1 MLNLT
6 PSWLTAAK
14 TRDCRRLYIESRR
27 CNMAET
33 KDQVQ
38 VDDSILFKTIA
49 SGCFSEIH
57 ELLRLCDHKTP
68 NFSSHACNIGHAH
81 LLQFLHQDG
90 ARLELRDDNGNTPL
104 LICSKENFPGIVG
117 QLLSMGADVNAKNNL
132 GDTALMLATSR
143 EVIELL
149 LEDRRLHLD
158 EQNSTGNTAL
168 MSAIETSHL
177 QKVKL
182 LINAGADPKRNA
194 SLVNSSNESAFDVAK
209 RRGFGKLLEWLYR
222 AKESN
227 SNPLQLAV
235 GENDF
240 ESCATLLRFNLC
252 NKEESLSLRPDMLCY
267 VLKQIQQRET
277 TLRSDVDFVLELCRL
292 GMDVN
297 RCQCCTKSRMELVL
311 NIGSCELA
319 EILCAH
325 GAEVTHDDLVSAVK
339 AQHIEMIPLLIKHGA
354 GVKKYE
360 SPRDFVY
367 KGSALDV
374 ALENSLTNVASILLN
389 HRAALHPEYAVT
401 QALLS
406 NNIKV
411 LKFLLTECAEATK
424 AVVKNPETF
433 IRAVKS
439 GSLQN
444 IQLLLDKKVDINRVH
459 LSRTPLMNAIHTK
472 VINYLIRKG
481 ASVNLKTSTTAL
493 INVFSSKYCFDV
505 YSAFHKS
512 CKMREQ
518 QILRVIT
525 TLLKNGATLD
535 DKDELGSTALIAS
548 VCSNLSVKVLKYLLY
563 KGANVNQRNN
573 DGHSALHRAA
583 ANSKRDF
590 VEVLL
595 KHGARVNVKNFFGG
609 RTPLHLAVGNLHSVK
624 LLLKKQANFN
634 AEDDSGNTP
643 LSLAAERGGDNDDI
657 VDVLISNG
665 SNVNHRNNNGMT
677 PLWLAARKLNTKCV
691 SLFMD
696 ANAVD
701 CDHQQQTSALSLV
714 LNKWFPGLQ
723 SQRTATLLIKRRAS
737 TDFVRRDII
746 HRLIAAGND
755 GILIQELIKTGFCPT
770 EIDLKTTILS
780 WPESSVSPLAVSLML
795 DSLDFTRYFI
805 ENGYLTKADV
815 RLVSRSETILN
826 YLEERNAKTLPYLNE
841 VSQQPMKLEQLC
853 LITISSAFGSDRG
866 RRERILKSE
875 LSVPL
880 QEKLLFENLER
891 KVLEPVREGSRC
903 LQQMT
908 KHQVGKEERWS
919 AFYEL
924 DDDFFERTSSSESS
938 SASDGNEDL

>member
-1 MLNLT
+1 
-6 PSWLTAAK
+6 
-14 TRDCRRLYIESRR
+14 
-27 CNMAET
+27 
-33 KDQVQ
+33 
-38 VDDSILFKTIA
+38 
-49 SGCFSEIH
+49 
-57 ELLRLCDHKTP
+57 
-68 NFSSHACNIGHAH
+68 
-81 LLQFLHQDG
+81 
-90 ARLELRDDNGNTPL
+90 
-104 LICSKENFPGIVG
+104 
-117 QLLSMGADVNAKNNL
+117 MGADVNAKNNL

-194 SLVNSSNESAFDVAK
+194 SLVNSSDESAFDVAK

-252 NKEESLSLRPDMLCY
+252 NKEESLSIRPDMLCY

-297 RCQCCTKSRMELVL
+297 RCQCCRKSRMELVL

-339 AQHIEMIPLLIKHGA
+339 AQHIEMIPLLIRHGA
-354 GVKKYE
+354 GVKTYE

-411 LKFLLTECAEATK
+411 LNFLLTECAEATK

-439 GSLQN
+439 GNLQN

-481 ASVNLKTSTTAL
+481 AYVNLKTSTTAL

-595 KHGARVNVKNFFGG
+595 KHGAHVNVKNFGG
-609 RTPLHLAVGNLHSVK
+609 RTPLHLAVGNLQIVK

-643 LSLAAERGGDNDDI
+643 LSLAAERGGDNDDV
-657 VDVLISNG
+657 VDLLISNG
-665 SNVNHRNNNGMT
+665 SNVNHRNNIGMT

-691 SLFMD
+691 SL
-696 ANAVD
+696 
-701 CDHQQQTSALSLV
+701 L
-714 LNKWFPGLQ
+714 
-723 SQRTATLLIKRRAS
+723 
-737 TDFVRRDII
+737 
-746 HRLIAAGND
+746 
-755 GILIQELIKTGFCPT
+755 
-770 EIDLKTTILS
+770 IDLEPSLTGSRTLRSRFSNKSFSCSGTESSDLRILS
-780 WPESSVSPLAVSLML
+780 
-795 DSLDFTRYFI
+795 
-805 ENGYLTKADV
+805 
-815 RLVSRSETILN
+815 RLPRSEPKAEETFLN
-826 YLEERNAKTLPYLNE
+826 QDAIIASGDESMND
-841 VSQQPMKLEQLC
+841 VS
-853 LITISSAFGSDRG
+853 SD
-866 RRERILKSE
+866 K
-875 LSVPL
+875 
-880 QEKLLFENLER
+880 
-891 KVLEPVREGSRC
+891 
-903 LQQMT
+903 MT

-938 SASDGNEDL
+938 SASDGNEDLNVFHWQERHLADQTTHIENLSCFSPADLSTGDDPFYNSWWN